1 MANLSTYFKN
11 KIIDHLLR
19 NQAFTP
25 PTTVYVALFTA
36 NTGMESNSPSAELS
50 GGAYVRK
57 AISLVAASGG
67 ATENSAEL
75 DFGVASADWGTITH
89 VAIVDHLTNTTWG
102 TNVNVL
108 MFGALTVAKTV
119 SNGDGFK
126 ILSGELDISFS

>member
-25 PTTVYVALFTA
+25 ATTVYVALFTA
-36 NTGMESNSPSAELS
+36 NTGMESNAPSAELS
-50 GGAYVRK
+50 GGAYARK
-57 AISLVAASGG
+57 AISLASASGG